1 MAPRAD
7 RADSVVPTIP
17 AVGAAGRIGVNLGA
31 ENFAAMPPI
40 RLPRRLFIALMLP
53 AVPFGVQAAR
63 IDDQTFDD
71 RIRIADTDLVLNGVG
86 LRAVAWLKGY
96 AAGLYLIERAGT
108 PAAVLA
114 QKGPKRVQL
123 RMMVDA
129 DAAEFVKAFDKGMR
143 RNHSAA
149 EHAALQDRMLQFD
162 RSIAALGA
170 LKKGD
175 VIDLDW
181 LPAHGLR
188 LALNGRERGEAI
200 PGEDLYA
207 GLLKIFIG
215 RDPVDAKLKAGLLGA
230 R

>member
-1 MAPRAD
+1 
-7 RADSVVPTIP
+7 
-17 AVGAAGRIGVNLGA
+17 
-31 ENFAAMPPI
+31 MPVY
-40 RLPRRLFIALMLP
+40 RVLRRRLFALLLLL
-53 AVPFGVQAAR
+53 AAAFGAHAAR
-63 IDDQTFDD
+63 IEDQTFDD
-71 RIRIADTDLVLNGVG
+71 RIRLADTDLQLNGVG

-96 AAGLYLIERAGT
+96 AAGLYLVEKAAT

-123 RMMVDA
+123 KMMVDV
-129 DAAEFVKAFDKGMR
+129 DSKEFVKAFGKGMR

-149 EHAALQDRMLQFD
+149 EQAALRERMVRFD
-162 RSIAALGA
+162 AIVTALGK

-175 VIDLDW
+175 VVDLDW
-181 LPAHGLR
+181 LPGQGLR
-188 LALNGRERGEAI
+188 LTLNGRARGEML

-215 RDPVDAKLKAGLLGA
+215 RDPVDTRLKAGLLGS